1 MKAPLSWLKDY
12 VDIDVSAQEL
22 KDKLFSCG
30 FEVEEL
36 VYVGQEID
44 RCVVGKI
51 TSIEK
56 HPDAD
61 KLKIC
66 KLDCGSWGSD
76 IQIVTGADN
85 VRAGDVVPVALENS
99 SLHGGIKIKK
109 GKLRG
114 VESYG
119 MLCSGEELG
128 ITDDWYEGAEVN
140 GILQLDKTTPL
151 GTDIKEVVGLDDY
164 IFDIAVT
171 SNRPDCQSIY
181 GIAREV
187 AAVLRKP
194 LRPVDLS
201 YKEDNFSTTER
212 VNVTVEAPDLC
223 PRYIAHYVRDLKIEK
238 SPQWMR
244 RRLALSGIR
253 GINNVVDITNFVLLE
268 LGQPMHAF
276 DLARVA
282 FNRINVRRAED
293 GEKITT
299 LDEKEFTLSPENLV
313 IADGSK
319 PVALAGVMGGLNSG
333 ITEETGEVLF
343 ESAKF
348 ERANIRHT
356 SRGLGQKSD
365 SSARFEKGV
374 DAYTTGI
381 AISRALHLI
390 EQLQCGKI
398 ARDRWDICAAKVE
411 PTVVKTSVSQINALL
426 GIEVPKA
433 EIKDILTRLN
443 FNVAAKGDLLTVT
456 APAYREDIE
465 GYPDIAEEVIREY
478 GYDHIEGT
486 FLKNAQA
493 TQGGL
498 SAAQKAEERAK
509 RALRMQNY
517 SEIITYSFISP
528 KDYELLRI
536 GDEAKKAIKIKNPIG
551 EDMSIMR
558 TTLAPSMLDTL
569 VRNIRR
575 GNKAARLYE
584 LANVFIAKSLPLA
597 ELPEERKTIS
607 LGAYGEGEDFFSFK
621 GAFEALALDLGVQF
635 DYAPT
640 IEIPFLHPGKS
651 AKVFLYGELVGYL
664 GELAPDIAEGLAI
677 EVPVFLGELNYAAL
691 ATKLNMAIHY
701 APLPKFP
708 EVERDLALVAN
719 EEMTCAEVERVIAE
733 SCKFVTSVRLF
744 DVYRGAQVGE
754 GKKSMAFSLTFTPHE
769 KAISPEDADGYVK
782 RILKALHEKL
792 GLELR

>member
-282 FNRINVRRAED
+282 LNRINVRRAED

-313 IADGSK
+313 IADGGK

-536 GDEAKKAIKIKNPIG
+536 GDEAKRAIKIKNPIG

-597 ELPEERKTIS
+597 ELPEERKTIG

-635 DYAPT
+635 DCAPT

-651 AKVFLYGELVGYL
+651 AKVLLGGEEVGYL

-691 ATKLNMAIHY
+691 AEKLNTAIRY

-733 SCKFVTSVRLF
+733 SCKFVTNVRLF

>member
-66 KLDCGSWGSD
+66 KLDCGNWGSD

-128 ITDDWYEGAEVN
+128 ITDDWYDGAEVN

-282 FNRINVRRAED
+282 LNRINVRRAED

-536 GDEAKKAIKIKNPIG
+536 GDEAK
-551 EDMSIMR
+551 
-558 TTLAPSMLDTL
+558 
-569 VRNIRR
+569 
-575 GNKAARLYE
+575 RL
-584 LANVFIAKSLPLA
+584 
-597 ELPEERKTIS
+597 
-607 LGAYGEGEDFFSFK
+607 
-621 GAFEALALDLGVQF
+621 
-635 DYAPT
+635 
-640 IEIPFLHPGKS
+640 
-651 AKVFLYGELVGYL
+651 
-664 GELAPDIAEGLAI
+664 
-677 EVPVFLGELNYAAL
+677 
-691 ATKLNMAIHY
+691 
-701 APLPKFP
+701 
-708 EVERDLALVAN
+708 
-719 EEMTCAEVERVIAE
+719 
-733 SCKFVTSVRLF
+733 
-744 DVYRGAQVGE
+744 
-754 GKKSMAFSLTFTPHE
+754 
-769 KAISPEDADGYVK
+769 
-782 RILKALHEKL
+782 
-792 GLELR
+792 

>member
-128 ITDDWYEGAEVN
+128 ITDDWYDGAEVN

-282 FNRINVRRAED
+282 LNRINVRRAED

-509 RALRMQNY
+509 RALRIQNY

-536 GDEAKKAIKIKNPIG
+536 GDEAKRAIKIKNPIG

-597 ELPEERKTIS
+597 ELPEERKTIG

-621 GAFEALALDLGVQF
+621 GAFEALALDLVVQF

-651 AKVFLYGELVGYL
+651 AKVLLGGEEVGYL

-691 ATKLNMAIHY
+691 AEKLNTAIHY